1 MESNLK
7 KPYVLIVILS
17 LTLMIVFAC
26 STPTWSPIKKGP
38 PHKAKTKELLDKEV
52 IIIDRHEYVKV
63 TNPRATEG
71 GNEPKYLYIPVEEY
85 LSKKEAYTTPSTGME
100 KEKRASAIPQTPY
113 TTRTEGEVL
122 TTSTPISPSIPL
134 KKKVL
139 IAHFDD
145 RITTEEEILGDW
157 LAEKLMKEMARRDAQ
172 ILFMDYQMVKEFLEK
187 GEASSSDLGSPK
199 VSKILSEVF
208 GIHAIVQGK
217 LTGPYV
223 FTTKGG
229 KDHHETST
237 AVVKM
242 EVQLLDTFTGKILK
256 TLSAQ
261 NAIHPTKQGGL
272 FSDEKAK
279 GKAFEMI
286 LSDLSRSLL
295 RELDRLEWFC
305 RVAKVEG
312 EEVYLNAGKLSGLRV
327 GDEMEIF
334 RPGKSGE
341 RGEIRG
347 RIQISTVFGLDAS
360 IGRIVQGN
368 PPQDEDIL
376 RLVRRE
382 GT

>member
-1 MESNLK
+1 MESNTKRPYK
-7 KPYVLIVILS
+7 KIAVLI
-17 LTLMIVFAC
+17 LTLMIVSAC
-26 STPTWSPIKKGP
+26 STPAWFPIKKGP

-71 GNEPKYLYIPVEEY
+71 GNQPKYLYIPVEEY
-85 LSKKEAYTTPSTGME
+85 LSKKEVYTAPSIGRE
-100 KEKRASAIPQTPY
+100 KEKRVSPTPQTPH
-113 TTRTEGEVL
+113 TARPEGEVL
-122 TTSTPISPSIPL
+122 STSIAVSPSIPL

-145 RITTEEEILGDW
+145 RTPSEEEMLGDW
-157 LAEKLMKEMARRDAQ
+157 LAERLMKEMTRRDSQ
-172 ILFMDYQMVKEFLEK
+172 ILFIDYQMVKEFLEER
-187 GEASSSDLGSPK
+187 EASFTDLGSPT

-208 GIHAIVQGK
+208 GIHAIIQGK

-223 FTTKGG
+223 FTTKGV

-237 AVVKM
+237 AVLKM
-242 EVQLLDTFTGKILK
+242 EVQLLNAFTGKILK
-256 TLSAQ
+256 TFSAQ
-261 NAIHPTKQGGL
+261 NPIPPTKQGGL

-279 GKAFEMI
+279 GRAFDLI
-286 LSDLSRSLL
+286 LSDLSRSLSG
-295 RELDRLEWFC
+295 ELDRLEWFC

-312 EEVYLNAGKLSGLRV
+312 QEVYLNAGKLSGLRV

-347 RIQISTVFGLDAS
+347 RIQISTVFGIDAS
-360 IGRIVQGN
+360 IGRVIQGN
-368 PPQDEDIL
+368 PPQDEDIIK
-376 RLVRRE
+376 LVRRG